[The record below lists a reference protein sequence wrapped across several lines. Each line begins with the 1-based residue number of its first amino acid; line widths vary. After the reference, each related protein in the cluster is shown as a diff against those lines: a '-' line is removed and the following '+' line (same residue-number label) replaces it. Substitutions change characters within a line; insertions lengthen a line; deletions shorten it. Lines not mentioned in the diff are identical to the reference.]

1 MRSRHLGFTSCSVS
15 VRCMTSTRP
24 QAQPSS
30 NLPSPGPAWAGSLMG
45 TSILAT
51 LSNMHGVP
59 IVSPLLLVL
68 GVGILCTLV
77 AGWWHYREP
86 GFSSQSMSQ
95 WGMTS
100 MGILALGSAAT
111 GISGAV
117 HWQLASWWIGAPLS
131 WVVCIK
137 QLQKFSGAPTFQWG
151 LALVSPMVAATS
163 AAQLASYVEAHSTFA
178 AGLFHAAGTASFIL
192 ALVTALPI
200 FARCY
205 VAAARRHLSIPPT
218 MGGTAWI
225 PLGIV
230 GQSTAAAQLLFSE
243 QVGAAY
249 GATMIILGIG
259 PMMYAARHFSRTVSR
274 WAAYTPGW
282 WGSTF
287 PVGTLSLGTHFLSQ
301 TTGAVWL
308 NGVSQMLLVVL
319 ALHWMVC
326 AVRFIVWLIH
336 ERSTQQTPAP
346 GH

>member
-1 MRSRHLGFTSCSVS
+1 MHSRHLGFTSCSVS

-24 QAQPSS
+24 QTQPSS

-86 GFSSQSMSQ
+86 GFSSQSMPQ

-131 WVVCIK
+131 WVVCIR

-163 AAQLASYVEAHSTFA
+163 AAQLASYVEAH
-178 AGLFHAAGTASFIL
+178 
-192 ALVTALPI
+192 
-200 FARCY
+200 
-205 VAAARRHLSIPPT
+205 
-218 MGGTAWI
+218 
-225 PLGIV
+225 
-230 GQSTAAAQLLFSE
+230 
-243 QVGAAY
+243 
-249 GATMIILGIG
+249 
-259 PMMYAARHFSRTVSR
+259 
-274 WAAYTPGW
+274 
-282 WGSTF
+282 
-287 PVGTLSLGTHFLSQ
+287 
-301 TTGAVWL
+301 
-308 NGVSQMLLVVL
+308 
-319 ALHWMVC
+319 
-326 AVRFIVWLIH
+326 
-336 ERSTQQTPAP
+336 
-346 GH
+346 